1 MRGAE
6 PPSSFQFFPS
16 RSAHL
21 SALFPSTLDAGAIDP
36 ALEIKMLTAVLNSLR
51 HLFPFVLLLAAA
63 SPVSSQGGSLHGV
76 DPVFADQLT
85 AELRSAPAPVLAEL
99 KNNDAKLR
107 EFIAGRI
114 HDERVAKEARLRGL
128 DARPDVRAAIGS
140 FTRDTLAKA
149 LFLDFQEAERKKL
162 PALDALARQYYMA
175 NKDEYVTPE
184 AIRVAHILVAVD
196 VERLSEEEI
205 AERRTRADALLARI
219 RAGEDFSALAREH
232 SEDKGSAAN
241 GGELPR
247 PVPKDA
253 LVPPFE
259 RAAWALKPGETSEVV
274 RTRFGYHII
283 RLLEVVP
290 KGVRPFDEVRSQ
302 IVEKLQN
309 DLLNPRRAA
318 FVDSFRD
325 ASLEAEAD
333 ALLPDARAALNADG
347 GAVTPAPAK

>member
-1 MRGAE
+1 MHLRGTHEYA
-6 PPSSFQFFPS
+6 FLQ
-16 RSAHL
+16 L
-21 SALFPSTLDAGAIDP
+21 
-36 ALEIKMLTAVLNSLR
+36 KMLISVVNSL
-51 HLFPFVLLLAAA
+51 LSIISLVLLLAA
-63 SPVSSQGGSLHGV
+63 SPAMSQEGHPHVV
-76 DPVFADQLT
+76 DPAFVAQLT

-99 KNNDAKLR
+99 KSNDAKLR
-107 EFIAGRI
+107 EFIAGRL
-114 HDERVAKEARLRGL
+114 HDERVAKEARARGL

-162 PALDALARQYYMA
+162 PTLDALARQYYMA

-184 AIRVAHILVAVD
+184 AIRVAHILVAAD
-196 VERLSEEEI
+196 VERLGEEEI
-205 AERRTRADALLARI
+205 LGRRARAHGLLARV
-219 RAGEDFSALAREH
+219 RAGEDFRALAREH
-232 SEDKGSAAN
+232 SDDKASAAN

-247 PVPKDA
+247 PAQKDT

-259 RAAWALKPGETSEVV
+259 KAAWALKPGETSEVV

-290 KGVRPFDEVRSQ
+290 KGVRPFEDVRSQ
-302 IVEKLQN
+302 IVDKLQN

-333 ALLPDARAALNADG
+333 ALLPDARAALNAVG
-347 GAVTPAPAK
+347 GAVTPARAK